1 MTTAIWLSALFLGV
15 LEGLT
20 EFLPVSSTG
29 HLILARLLI
38 DFHDHGDVF
47 TIVVQLGAILAV
59 CLVYWRRLL
68 GVTLGLGRDPAAQ
81 RFVRNVLVAF
91 LPAMVIGAAAHG
103 FIKRVLFSPE
113 VGPWVIA
120 TALLLGGI
128 IMLVVERRA
137 PEPEVHDVDA
147 LSTRRAL
154 AIGFFQVMAMIPGVS
169 RSGATIVGSLMLGVE
184 RRAAM
189 EFSFF
194 LAIPTMA
201 GATAFDLYK
210 NWALLGSGEWN
221 VIAIGLAAAFVTA
234 LLVVRSVIGFIG
246 RFGFAP
252 FAWYRIAAG
261 CLMLAVLTLR

>member
-1 MTTAIWLSALFLGV
+1 LATTTWLSALFLGV

-20 EFLPVSSTG
+20 EFLPISSTG
-29 HLILARLLI
+29 HLLLASLLI
-38 DFHDHGDVF
+38 DFDDQGDVF
-47 TIVVQLGAILAV
+47 TIVIQLGAILAV

-68 GVTLGLGRDPAAQ
+68 GVTFGLGSDPAAR
-81 RFVRNVLVAF
+81 RFVRNLLIAF
-91 LPAMVIGAAAHG
+91 LPAMVIGALAHG

-120 TALLLGGI
+120 TALVLGGLV
-128 IMLVVERRA
+128 MLLVERRA
-137 PEPEVHDVDA
+137 PAPVVRDVDE
-147 LSTRRAL
+147 LSPRRAL
-154 AIGFFQVMAMIPGVS
+154 AIGFFQVVAMIPGVS
-169 RSGATIVGSLMLGVE
+169 RSGATIVGALMLGVE

-201 GATAFDLYK
+201 GATAYDLYK

-221 VIAIGLAAAFVTA
+221 VIAIGLVAAFVTA
-234 LLVVRSVIGFIG
+234 LLVVRSVVGFIG

-261 CLMLAVLTLR
+261 CLMLTILVLR